1 MAGRVLS
8 IEIGYSLTRVCELD
22 YKAKTPKVY
31 KSFTVSTLE
40 GVVNDGVL
48 QLDTHYLEG
57 IRGGMREHGIKAKQ
71 VIFSIS
77 SGKIANREVTIPFVK
92 ENRIGDVVRAK
103 ASEYFPMELS
113 QYELAYTVLETIGED
128 KNNKQK

>member
-71 VIFSIS
+71 VIFSVMDCTKDQE
-77 SGKIANREVTIPFVK
+77 GRQ
-92 ENRIGDVVRAK
+92 
-103 ASEYFPMELS
+103 L
-113 QYELAYTVLETIGED
+113 
-128 KNNKQK
+128 